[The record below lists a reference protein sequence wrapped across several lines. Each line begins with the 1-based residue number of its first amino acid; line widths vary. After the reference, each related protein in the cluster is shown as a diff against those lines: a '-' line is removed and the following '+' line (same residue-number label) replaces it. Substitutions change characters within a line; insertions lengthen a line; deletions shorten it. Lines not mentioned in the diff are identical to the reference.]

1 LKRFNDEMLKVK
13 ELLESIALEILIKGV
28 NKYTLW
34 RKIYI
39 LPERNLLK
47 VKQVMGN
54 HIQVEKA
61 NYYNIDPLFITWTTK
76 DLPSEIILLVEM
88 NARGITLRD

>member
-1 LKRFNDEMLKVK
+1 
-13 ELLESIALEILIKGV
+13 
-28 NKYTLW
+28 
-34 RKIYI
+34 
-39 LPERNLLK
+39 
-47 VKQVMGN
+47 MGN

-61 NYYNIDPLFITWTTK
+61 NYYNIDPLLIAWTTK